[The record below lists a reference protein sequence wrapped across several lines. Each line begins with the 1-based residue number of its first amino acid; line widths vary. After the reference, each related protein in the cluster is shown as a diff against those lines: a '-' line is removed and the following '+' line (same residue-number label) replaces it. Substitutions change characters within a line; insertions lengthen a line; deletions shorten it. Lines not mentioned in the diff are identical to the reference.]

1 MGDKKNRDERV
12 QELYNRLADSIL
24 ELSDEAVI
32 AEVSETDSD
41 PQEEAELVRMAF
53 KEECKQFDLAE
64 RRCTTEPGSIRKRE
78 ASNGSCRYTGLPPC
92 LPDTLS
98 ASLRIHCPRMPS

>member
-41 PQEEAELVRMAF
+41 PQEEAELVRIAL
-53 KEECKQFDLAE
+53 KEACKQFDLAE
-64 RRCTTEPGSIRKRE
+64 RHRTIEPCSIRKRE
-78 ASNGSCRYTGLPPC
+78 ASNG
-92 LPDTLS
+92 
-98 ASLRIHCPRMPS
+98 

>member
-1 MGDKKNRDERV
+1 MGDKKNHDERV

-64 RRCTTEPGSIRKRE
+64 RRCTTEPCSIRKRE
-78 ASNGSCRYTGLPPC
+78 ASNG
-92 LPDTLS
+92 
-98 ASLRIHCPRMPS
+98 

>member
-12 QELYNRLADSIL
+12 QELYNRLADSVL

-41 PQEEAELVRMAF
+41 PQEEAELVRIAL
-53 KEECKQFDLAE
+53 KEACKRFDLAE
-64 RRCTTEPGSIRKRE
+64 RYRTTEPCSIRKRE
-78 ASNGSCRYTGLPPC
+78 ASNG
-92 LPDTLS
+92 
-98 ASLRIHCPRMPS
+98 

>member
-12 QELYNRLADSIL
+12 QELYSRLADSVL

-41 PQEEAELVRMAF
+41 PQEDAQLVRIAL
-53 KEECKQFDLAE
+53 KEGCKQFDLIE
-64 RRCTTEPGSIRKRE
+64 RRRTTELCSTRKRE
-78 ASNGSCRYTGLPPC
+78 ASNG
-92 LPDTLS
+92 
-98 ASLRIHCPRMPS
+98 